1 MDEHGKEEKMQ
12 QRESGI
18 CRSFSGTLFL
28 GENVAPATG
37 FVLFQEKRGTM
48 NNQVLS
54 MIVAI
59 FWRFRSVLDP
69 T

>member
-28 GENVAPATG
+28 GENVAPANG
-37 FVLFQEKRGTM
+37 LVRLSEKRK
-48 NNQVLS
+48 N
-54 MIVAI
+54 
-59 FWRFRSVLDP
+59 
-69 T
+69 